1 MVAGPRNHCKL
12 PRSQE
17 IRGASCFCPDADDP
31 AYSPRSLRV
40 LSAFGGGETRTAPGG
55 ARRAAGSAGSVVAG
69 TLSRAALYVR
79 VSTREQSTETQEA
92 ELRRWADRLGL
103 EAARVYACP
112 ALSNPSLAQRIA
124 PEEQ

>member
-1 MVAGPRNHCKL
+1 M
-12 PRSQE
+12 
-17 IRGASCFCPDADDP
+17 
-31 AYSPRSLRV
+31 
-40 LSAFGGGETRTAPGG
+40 
-55 ARRAAGSAGSVVAG
+55 VAG